1 MRLVLLCSTE
11 LTGFQQRVLA
21 TLFDEERLEI
31 RACAIDSRPQ
41 AGTRA
46 KLMRNLRQQRGGF
59 VIVMAANTA
68 LAKLRGSG
76 GEAVATESSM
86 VERGVRT
93 IAVRDPNDEKAVA
106 AISSLAPD
114 ALVLIAGF
122 GIVKEPLLSLAPHGV
137 LSFHHGDMRRYR
149 GMPPAFWELFNEE
162 AEMGVTVQRLSPG
175 VDDGAPIVEKSFA
188 IGPRERLESLERRVF
203 DGSVEMMRDALLTLA
218 GGEAPARLDRY
229 GDVYT
234 LPNLRQWLR
243 FQGKMARRRWWGL
256 RATAQ
261 R

>member
-1 MRLVLLCSTE
+1 MRLVLLCSTG

-21 TLFDEERLEI
+21 TLFAEPRLEI
-31 RACAIDSRPQ
+31 LACAIDSRPQ

-46 KLMRNLRQQRGGF
+46 KLMRNLRQGRGGF
-59 VIVMAANTA
+59 VIVMAANTV
-68 LAKLRGSG
+68 LAKLRGGS
-76 GEAVATESSM
+76 GEAVATESFM
-86 VERGVRT
+86 AEHGVPA
-93 IAVRDPNDEKAVA
+93 IAIDDPTDEHAVA
-106 AISSLAPD
+106 EISSLAPD

-122 GIVKEPLLSLAPHGV
+122 GIVKEPLLSLAPQGV
-137 LSFHHGDMRRYR
+137 LSFHHGDMRSYR

-188 IGPRERLESLERRVF
+188 IGPRERLASLERRIF
-203 DGSVEMMRDALLTLA
+203 GGSVEMMREALLALA
-218 GGEAPARLDRY
+218 GGEAPTRLDSY

-243 FQGKMARRRWWGL
+243 FQAKMARRWLVRG
-256 RATAQ
+256 
-261 R
+261 